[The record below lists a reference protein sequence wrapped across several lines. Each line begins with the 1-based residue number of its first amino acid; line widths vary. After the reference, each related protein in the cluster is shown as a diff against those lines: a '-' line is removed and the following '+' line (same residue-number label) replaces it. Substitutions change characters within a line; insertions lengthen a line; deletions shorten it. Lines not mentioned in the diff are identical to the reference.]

1 LKEEKS
7 NYKLTISD
15 KQVINYVEENFV
27 EFVVLLN
34 LETAVGPERRNT
46 FKEFIVG
53 QLTAYEDVHSF
64 AYYGEEEYWNS

>member
-1 LKEEKS
+1 
-7 NYKLTISD
+7 
-15 KQVINYVEENFV
+15 
-27 EFVVLLN
+27 LN
-34 LETAVGPERRNT
+34 LETVVGPERRNT